1 MRLSTNKI
9 ALCGV
14 LTSLAAIFSYVEAI
28 IPFNFGV
35 PGIKLGLANVVIVFA
50 LYTLGTSYA
59 VIISIVR
66 IIIVSSL
73 FSSPAVAMY
82 SLAGALLSLVC
93 MALLKKT
100 GKFSTVGVSM
110 AGGVFHNLGQL
121 AVAAAVVETLQ
132 LLYYLPVLIFAG
144 MITGILIGIIVVRAM
159 PAIRPILR
167 AQNTPG
173 RGR

>member
-73 FSSPAVAMY
+73 FSSPAVALY

-132 LLYYLPVLIFAG
+132 LLYYLPVLIVAG

-159 PAIRPILR
+159 PAIKPILR
-167 AQNTPG
+167 VQNTPG

>member
-50 LYTLGTSYA
+50 LYTLGVSYA
-59 VIISIVR
+59 VLISIVR

-82 SLAGALLSLVC
+82 SLAGALLSLFC

-100 GKFSTVGVSM
+100 GKFSTIGVSM

-132 LLYYLPVLIFAG
+132 LLYYLPVLIVAG

-167 AQNTPG
+167 VQNTPG